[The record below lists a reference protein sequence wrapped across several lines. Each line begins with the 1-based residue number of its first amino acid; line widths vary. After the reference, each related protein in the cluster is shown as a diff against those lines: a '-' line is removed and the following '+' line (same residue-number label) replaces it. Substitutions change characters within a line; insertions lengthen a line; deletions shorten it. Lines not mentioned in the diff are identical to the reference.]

1 MSHPENRSVA
11 HRSSLQRPSWARPQS
26 TTLIWDSVWFPGW
39 MVIYGLEPLRSYRL
53 INLRSNKKGWHLE
66 YEPHHS
72 ASFPAQPALFARLFQ
87 PEWYHTK
94 CINFVKKNLQRNQIV
109 PGTYVPKKSIWTY
122 VAWRV
127 KDIHPYD
134 NYINSSTPLG
144 NPIMAYMFYL
154 FKQNKSISWYIFIY
168 SFYTYCNAY
177 IYIYIYTY
185 VCVWWCIY
193 IYVYLHS
200 LQFTKCRCILY
211 HKTCVFFVIHTYI
224 LDGLFPFEHPRNF
237 P

>member
-87 PEWYHTK
+87 PEWHHTK
-94 CINFVKKNLQRNQIV
+94 CINFVKQKPSKEPNCTWHLCTKKIYMNLRCLKGQGH
-109 PGTYVPKKSIWTY
+109 PPIWQLY
-122 VAWRV
+122 
-127 KDIHPYD
+127 
-134 NYINSSTPLG
+134 
-144 NPIMAYMFYL
+144 
-154 FKQNKSISWYIFIY
+154 QQ
-168 SFYTYCNAY
+168 
-177 IYIYIYTY
+177 
-185 VCVWWCIY
+185 
-193 IYVYLHS
+193 LHS
-200 LQFTKCRCILY
+200 TWESYHGLHVLSIQTK
-211 HKTCVFFVIHTYI
+211 
-224 LDGLFPFEHPRNF
+224 
-237 P
+237 